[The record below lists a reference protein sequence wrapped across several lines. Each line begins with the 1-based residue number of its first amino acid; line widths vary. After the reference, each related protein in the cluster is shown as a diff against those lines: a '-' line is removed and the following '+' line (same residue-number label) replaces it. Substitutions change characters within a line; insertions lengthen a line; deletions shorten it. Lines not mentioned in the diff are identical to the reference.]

1 MKVSRAGRR
10 AWLRARVAQV
20 MLKKNQQL
28 DDYVTEEEDEMLDFM
43 QEGGERYGRF
53 LRELSAPDDEG
64 DEINV
69 HKYGWGDPEG
79 YIAQCWIEL
88 EQQHLEDKEAAESLA
103 SEINM
108 SRSLYMDE
116 QFSEHSVL
124 GSKTTQFEH
133 NLDEVE
139 SAESE
144 PREITEW
151 DVADVCEYEWPHS
164 IGGSQGESSN

>member
-1 MKVSRAGRR
+1 VLWRWNQHAHNHWYSFVKRGFRGEGVKSR
-10 AWLRARVAQV
+10 AWLRARVAQM
-20 MLKKNQQL
+20 MLKRNQQP

-79 YIAQCWIEL
+79 YVAQCWIEL

-103 SEINM
+103 SEIAM
-108 SRSLYMDE
+108 SRSL
-116 QFSEHSVL
+116 
-124 GSKTTQFEH
+124 
-133 NLDEVE
+133 
-139 SAESE
+139 
-144 PREITEW
+144 
-151 DVADVCEYEWPHS
+151 
-164 IGGSQGESSN
+164 